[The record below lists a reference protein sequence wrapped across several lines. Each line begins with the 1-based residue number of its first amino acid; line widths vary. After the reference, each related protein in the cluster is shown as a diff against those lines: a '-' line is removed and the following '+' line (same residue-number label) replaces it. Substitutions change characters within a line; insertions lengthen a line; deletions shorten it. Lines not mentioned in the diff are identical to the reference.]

1 VTTARLNAAPAAA
14 ASVTLRPALPSLLLL
29 LLLVAVMT
37 TMLRRH

>member
-29 LLLVAVMT
+29 LLVAVMT